1 MHKTCL
7 ILGTGSNTL
16 VNFRID
22 LLKEIVKAGLSVAAV
37 SALPRQKDIEV
48 LKKIGVEY
56 KPITLERNGLN
67 LINDFKTFLELFY
80 LFFKIKP
87 CFSLA
92 YGIKL
97 VIWGGLSARLSKT
110 PFYALITGLGF
121 AFQGDSFK
129 RRVLT
134 KLVVFLYKIS
144 LRKAVAVIFQNADNR
159 DIFIARGIV
168 SPSKAYIVNGSG
180 VDVKKFNISKFRSD
194 KFNFLCLARLL
205 GEKGLREYAAAA
217 KIVKLKH
224 PEVNFLLVGS
234 VDTSPDAIPLSEV
247 NSWSDYVDYKGFT
260 DDVRPYIIDSHVY
273 VLPSYH
279 EGIPRS
285 TLEAMSMGRPVITT
299 NAVGCKDTV
308 IDGFNGF
315 KVPVGSVQELVD
327 KMLWFINN
335 KKEINVMGAN
345 SRGIIKSKFDV
356 KKVNLEVLKI
366 IDLFE

>member
-1 MHKTCL
+1 MDLMKE
-7 ILGTGSNTL
+7 L
-16 VNFRID
+16 VKAELNVVAVSSLPRSKD
-22 LLKEIVKAGLSVAAV
+22 KEILN
-37 SALPRQKDIEV
+37 
-48 LKKIGVEY
+48 KIGVEY
-56 KPITLERNGLN
+56 KSITLERNGLN
-67 LINDFKTFLELFY
+67 LISDFKTFLELFY
-80 LFFKIKP
+80 LFIKQKP

-121 AFQGDSFK
+121 AFQGESFR

-144 LRKAVAVIFQNADNR
+144 LRRAVAVIFQNADNR
-159 DIFIARGIV
+159 DIFISRGIV

-180 VDVKKFNISKFRSD
+180 VDVNKFNICKFRSD
-194 KFNFLCLARLL
+194 KLNFLCLARLL

-234 VDTSPDAIPLSEV
+234 VDASPDAISLSEV
-247 NSWSDYVDYKGFT
+247 NSWSDYVDYRGST
-260 DDVRPYIIDSHVY
+260 DDVKPYIRDSHVY

-299 NAVGCKDTV
+299 DAVGCKDTV
-308 IDGFNGF
+308 KEGFNGF
-315 KVPVGSVQELVD
+315 KVPIGSIQELAD
-327 KMLWFINN
+327 RMLWFINN
-335 KKEINVMGAN
+335 RKEINTMGSN
-345 SRGIIKSKFDV
+345 SRGIIEAKFNV
-356 KKVNLEVLKI
+356 EKVNSQMLNIMGLNEGKPEQVLKNSGKY
-366 IDLFE
+366 EMMAGK